1 MIVLLNFVDWKE
13 MLFTPKAR
21 GVYFRKKVMKTM
33 HSFIFAP
40 YCVFCKNNRNKD
52 KGKEMKINQAL
63 FAHTA

>member
-1 MIVLLNFVDWKE
+1 
-13 MLFTPKAR
+13 
-21 GVYFRKKVMKTM
+21 MKTM

-52 KGKEMKINQAL
+52 KDRGKEMKINQAL